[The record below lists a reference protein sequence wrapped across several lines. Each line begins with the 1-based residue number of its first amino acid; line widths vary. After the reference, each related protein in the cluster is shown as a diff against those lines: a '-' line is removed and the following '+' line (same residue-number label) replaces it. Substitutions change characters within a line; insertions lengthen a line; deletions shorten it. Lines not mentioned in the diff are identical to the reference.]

1 MSECF
6 LPINLPSKC
15 IPYDGINPED
25 ITIRA
30 YQGRD
35 AIFLAEINPV
45 NLVQKFLLVL
55 KNVIRGIDPEDLT
68 IGDRFYIM
76 IWECIN
82 SYTDTIKV
90 STTCIHCFKEV
101 DISVNLKE
109 LNVIELPDTFKQPYE
124 VKLPS
129 GKVIKL
135 KLLTIKDEIEL
146 EKFEENSDEGL
157 LFRYAKS
164 IVDDRDVLERLE
176 DLRNAGVKDIAK
188 IEAFYEK
195 FYHGPDMVTH
205 FKCPKCGEED
215 DELIVPFR
223 LDFFFPYGRA
233 LTDTFGKGI

>member
-1 MSECF
+1 MSDCF

-15 IPYDGINPED
+15 IPYEGINPDD

-55 KNVIRGIDPEDLT
+55 KNVIRGINPEDLT
-68 IGDRFYIM
+68 LGDRFYIM

-82 SYTDTIKV
+82 SYMDVVKV
-90 STTCIHCFKEV
+90 STTCTHCFKEV
-101 DISVNLKE
+101 EVSIDLKE
-109 LNVIELPDTFKQPYE
+109 LKVTKLPDDFKQPYK

-129 GKVIKL
+129 GKDIKL
-135 KLLTIKDEIEL
+135 KLLSIKDEVEL
-146 EKFEENSDEGL
+146 EKFEKHSDEGL

-164 IVDDRDVLERLE
+164 IVDDQDVLKWIEE
-176 DLRNAGVKDIAK
+176 LRNMPAKDIAT
-188 IEAFYEK
+188 IEAFHEK
-195 FYHGPDMVTH
+195 FYHGPDMLAH
-205 FKCPKCGEED
+205 FICPKCERE
-215 DELIVPFR
+215 DELTIPFR
-223 LDFFFPYGRA
+223 LDFFFPFGRT

>member
-15 IPYDGINPED
+15 TLYDGVKPED

-30 YQGRD
+30 YQGKD

-55 KNVIRGIDPEDLT
+55 KNVIRGINPEDLT
-68 IGDRFYIM
+68 LGDRFYIM
-76 IWECIN
+76 LWECIN
-82 SYTDTIKV
+82 SYTDIIKV
-90 STTCIHCFKEV
+90 STTCTYC
-101 DISVNLKE
+101 LKE
-109 LNVIELPDTFKQPYE
+109 IDIDVDLKKLDVVELPYDFKQPYE

-129 GKVIKL
+129 GKVVKL
-135 KLLTIKDEIEL
+135 RLLTTKDEIEL

-157 LFRYAKS
+157 LFRYARS
-164 IVDDRDVLERLE
+164 IVDDQDVLKRIE
-176 DLRNAGVKDIAK
+176 DLRNVSAKDIAT
-188 IEAFYEK
+188 IEAFHEK
-195 FYHGPDMVTH
+195 FYHGPDMITH
-205 FKCPKCGEED
+205 FTCPKCGKE
-215 DELIVPFR
+215 DELTVPFR